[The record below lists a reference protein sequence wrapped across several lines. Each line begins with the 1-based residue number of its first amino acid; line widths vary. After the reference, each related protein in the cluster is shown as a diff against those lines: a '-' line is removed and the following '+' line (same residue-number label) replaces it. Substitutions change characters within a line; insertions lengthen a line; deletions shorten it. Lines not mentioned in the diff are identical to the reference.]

1 MGKLSLILKKSK
13 QFWVSFLCLTLVL
26 PLFMDRFWEISFHW
40 GDWWTI
46 NVCTHRPTGDTLGK
60 TAFWNVLCYT
70 SVTLESCSLKVFWS
84 KMVDWLLKVIRWYH
98 DCEILFPIR
107 LAIMFLL
114 WDCSKLHG
122 VQIFWVRHWS
132 GKKPSQQRTLM
143 IFLSFYN
150 DVLYNGRMIAW
161 LSVLWREDAG
171 CWFLSVLA
179 SHKVFPRVSQ
189 MGNVS
194 KFMAKWRQRLMHWN
208 FFDAWNSRFSLL
220 LQREPFH
227 GLGTRGAGSRALSP
241 ASVCLWVVLS
251 GPVTNHDTQ
260 CLS

>member
-1 MGKLSLILKKSK
+1 MVWDHYEYNVTFSNGQAIFNSEKEQTIL
-13 QFWVSFLCLTLVL
+13 SFLCVL

-46 NVCTHRPTGDTLGK
+46 RVCTHRPTGDTLGK

-122 VQIFWVRHWS
+122 VQIFWMRHWS
-132 GKKPSQQRTLM
+132 GKKPSKQRTLM

-161 LSVLWREDAG
+161 LSVLWRESAG
-171 CWFLSVLA
+171 CWFLGVLA
-179 SHKVFPRVSQ
+179 SHKEFLKWVTFPSLWQSDGEGWCAETFSTLVIYVSQ
-189 MGNVS
+189 YCCSESPSTGSEHAALAVGLCP
-194 KFMAKWRQRLMHWN
+194 QRAFVFEWY
-208 FFDAWNSRFSLL
+208 FR
-220 LQREPFH
+220 
-227 GLGTRGAGSRALSP
+227 GL
-241 ASVCLWVVLS
+241 
-251 GPVTNHDTQ
+251 
-260 CLS
+260 

>member
-1 MGKLSLILKKSK
+1 MSHFLMGKLSLILKKCK

-114 WDCSKLHG
+114 RL
-122 VQIFWVRHWS
+122 FE
-132 GKKPSQQRTLM
+132 
-143 IFLSFYN
+143 
-150 DVLYNGRMIAW
+150 IAW
-161 LSVLWREDAG
+161 RTDILGETLEWQKTFTTENSNDIFIILQWCSLQWKNDSLVICVVKRR
-171 CWFLSVLA
+171 CWMLI
-179 SHKVFPRVSQ
+179 P
-189 MGNVS
+189 
-194 KFMAKWRQRLMHWN
+194 
-208 FFDAWNSRFSLL
+208 
-220 LQREPFH
+220 
-227 GLGTRGAGSRALSP
+227 
-241 ASVCLWVVLS
+241 
-251 GPVTNHDTQ
+251 
-260 CLS
+260 